1 MVIGIKDTF
10 KLIGIIIISIC
21 AVFVCTLFLNYNIDL
36 QSIEDQI
43 NSVEIKSLFDALVM
57 SGTVVSAVSG
67 GCLLITSVVMLCFYI
82 KHYIDSHRK
91 ELGILKALGYS
102 NLRISSGFWVFGL
115 SVFFGSA
122 IGFTGAFCLMPKFYS
137 VQNEDKLLPEFEP
150 GFHFELLISLVIL
163 PTVIFALMSVVYSL
177 LKMKT
182 PVLELLR
189 GKSVSKI
196 KAVKDGKDL
205 PFLKDMKRATVRGR
219 KSLVFFIAFAA
230 FCYSAMVQMSF
241 GMDKLASEMMAFMM
255 LGIGLTL
262 AFVTLFIAVTTIVR
276 SNAKSVSIMRVFGYS
291 SKECSTAVLSGYRP
305 AALIG
310 FAVGTGYQYLLLKI
324 AVEVV
329 FKDIENVPEF
339 DFNLRALIIAA
350 VSFVIIYEI
359 IMYLYSRKIGKISV
373 KEIMLDSE

>member
-1 MVIGIKDTF
+1 MVIGIKDIF
-10 KLIGIIIISIC
+10 KLIGIIIISVC

-36 QSIEDQI
+36 QSIENQI
-43 NSVEIKSLFDALVM
+43 LSLEIKSLFDALVM

-122 IGFTGAFCLMPKFYS
+122 IGFAGAFCLMPMFYS

-150 GFHFELLISLVIL
+150 GFHFELLLFLVIL
-163 PTVIFALMSVVYSL
+163 PTAIFALMSVVYSL

-196 KAVKDGKDL
+196 KAVKNRKDL
-205 PFLKDMKRATVRGR
+205 PFLKDIKRATVGGR

-241 GMDKLASEMMAFMM
+241 GMDELASEMMAFMM
-255 LGIGLTL
+255 LGVGLTL

-291 SKECSTAVLSGYRP
+291 GKECSTAVLSGYRP
-305 AALIG
+305 AALVG

-329 FKDIENVPEF
+329 FKDIEHVPEF
-339 DFNLRALIIAA
+339 DFNFRALIIAA
-350 VSFVIIYEI
+350 VSFVMIYEV
-359 IMYLYSRKIGKISV
+359 IMYLCSRKIGKISV

>member
-122 IGFTGAFCLMPKFYS
+122 IGFAGAFCLMPKFYS

-163 PTVIFALMSVVYSL
+163 PTVIFALMSVVYSM

-241 GMDKLASEMMAFMM
+241 EMDELASEMMAFMM
-255 LGIGLTL
+255 MGIGLTL

-350 VSFVIIYEI
+350 VSFVIIYEVI
-359 IMYLYSRKIGKISV
+359 VYLYSRKIGKISV